1 MGVEGKGVVGYDVPC
16 QHMPCQSHGC
26 RLSTGATKGV
36 GGSGTDPLPAA
47 LGQENEDE
55 CAVCG
60 DGGELICCDGCPR
73 AFHLACL
80 VPPLPRVPR

>member
-1 MGVEGKGVVGYDVPC
+1 MTASP
-16 QHMPCQSHGC
+16 
-26 RLSTGATKGV
+26 GATQ
-36 GGSGTDPLPAA
+36 GGSGSDPLPAPPW
-47 LGQENEDE
+47 QENEDE
-55 CAVCG
+55 CAACG

>member
-1 MGVEGKGVVGYDVPC
+1 MTDYGVLC
-16 QHMPCQSHGC
+16 QHQPRHRHGC
-26 RLSTGATKGV
+26 SLL
-36 GGSGTDPLPAA
+36 GGGGGDPLPIPP
-47 LGQENEDE
+47 GQENEDE

-73 AFHLACL
+73 AFHLTCL